1 MSAKYKL
8 TENPPAS
15 AKNGI
20 QNLHARIVPSRTA
33 TIDDLATEISTI
45 STFSS
50 GDIKGLLES
59 FTQVVTNRLKN
70 GENVNLDGLGY
81 YSVSLDCPKDITSE
95 KRIRAESMRF
105 RNVNSRC
112 SKKMKASLKS
122 RRMERV
128 PAVKKKEFTG
138 EERLQRIISKMNE
151 LRTVTCTD
159 CMGVNQCSRYIALQD
174 LNTLIESGKI
184 EKLGYGK
191 NVLYM
196 LRP

>member
-33 TIDDLATEISTI
+33 TIDDLAAEISTI

-81 YSVSLDCPKDITSE
+81 YSVSLALEYYTNLC
-95 KRIRAESMRF
+95 
-105 RNVNSRC
+105 
-112 SKKMKASLKS
+112 
-122 RRMERV
+122 
-128 PAVKKKEFTG
+128 
-138 EERLQRIISKMNE
+138 ISW
-151 LRTVTCTD
+151 
-159 CMGVNQCSRYIALQD
+159 CSRFCLF
-174 LNTLIESGKI
+174 LCT
-184 EKLGYGK
+184 
-191 NVLYM
+191 
-196 LRP
+196 